1 MVAKRLLVGVVLAS
15 AGLTSCT
22 AVQEVVPGPPSA
34 QPSTSEESAETST
47 APSITREVPPEQRR
61 MLGALPAE
69 DLCGLIRPEEIA
81 TMAFD
86 VEPGVPREV
95 GIEPPVRGCGFHARS
110 GNREVLVGAQPAG
123 FADLGTDEVELG
135 AVRGTQVMRTGG
147 CTVYAPVADATLQIS
162 VITGETDADQCTTAS
177 DIAQY
182 AMAPVVR

>member
-1 MVAKRLLVGVVLAS
+1 MVAKRVLVGVVLAS

-61 MLGALPAE
+61 MLGALPAA

-81 TMAFD
+81 AMAFD

-123 FADLGTDEVELG
+123 FADLGTEEVELG

-182 AMAPVVR
+182 AMAAVVR